1 MAISKAQM
9 TNKERIEA
17 LLRREKPD
25 RIPVWLLAGGFY
37 TLYNGGSIADAYDNP
52 KFSLASTRRTC
63 QDFGCVCVPHFGRP
77 NALAPEFGGEIR
89 MPEGEYAQAP
99 MITRLPVNTVEDVWN
114 LTMPDI
120 KTAGN
125 IPLVLEYFYECFKT
139 SPQEVLDNEPF
150 VLHWSGGLFTN
161 GANIPGLEQMSRWI
175 LKNPDAVHRLM
186 RLTTDYYI
194 ELAKYWK
201 DTFGTEKVIPSIG
214 EPSTANNIISP
225 KQFEHFVVPYTRELC
240 HALLNTGYK
249 YIHVHICGEQ
259 NLNLPYW
266 AQIPFGNPGIISI
279 GHEITLETAARY
291 FPGDIIMGNLEP
303 AIVQTGKPEEVYEAA
318 RQVITEAKQIPNGYI
333 FSLGCET
340 PPKAPVQNI
349 EALTQA
355 VNDYGWY

>member
-1 MAISKAQM
+1 MAAIKARM
-9 TNKERIEA
+9 TNKERVEA

-25 RIPVWLLAGGFY
+25 RIPVWLLAGGFC
-37 TLYNGGSIADAYDNP
+37 TLYTGGSIADTYDNP
-52 KFSLASTRRTC
+52 KLSLESIRRTW
-63 QDFGCVCVPHFGRP
+63 QDFDCVCAPLFGRP
-77 NALAPEFGGEIR
+77 NALAPEFGGDIR

-99 MITRLPVNTVEDVWN
+99 MITRFPVNTVEDVWN
-114 LTMPDI
+114 LNMPDI

-125 IPLVLEYFYECFKT
+125 IPLVLEFFYECFKT
-139 SPQEVLDNEPF
+139 PPQEILDNEPF
-150 VLHWSGGLFTN
+150 ILHWSGGLFTN

-175 LKNPDAVHRLM
+175 LKKPDTVHRLM

-201 DTFGTEKVIPSIG
+201 DAFGTEKVVPTIG

-225 KQFEHFVVPYTRELC
+225 KQFEHFVLPYTKELC
-240 HALLNTGYK
+240 HALLNIGYK
-249 YIHVHICGEQ
+249 YLHVHICGEQ

-266 AQIPFGNPGIISI
+266 AKISFGNPGIISV
-279 GHEITLETAARY
+279 GHEITIKTAARY
-291 FPGDIIMGNLEP
+291 FPNDIIMGNLEP

-318 RQVITEAKQIPNGYI
+318 RQVIIEGKQISNGYI

-340 PPKAPVQNI
+340 PPKAPI
-349 EALTQA
+349 ENVKALMQA